1 MQRALPRGMACIL
14 VVDDFEDT
22 RSLYAALLRS
32 RGHEV
37 LEAGDGEAALRIAG
51 AELPDAIVMDLSLPV
66 LDGRDAIEAM
76 RLDGRTSHIPIV
88 VVSGD
93 ADARTELQERGID
106 VEAFLPKPCRHD
118 TLVSRIEKLVGPSPL
133 HAFARVG

>member
-1 MQRALPRGMACIL
+1 MACIL

-32 RGHEV
+32 RGHDV

-51 AELPDAIVMDLSLPV
+51 AELPDIIVMDLSLPV
-66 LDGRDAIEAM
+66 LDGRDAIEAL
-76 RLDGRTSHIPIV
+76 RLDGLTSHIPIV

-93 ADARTELQERGID
+93 ASGRAELQDRGID
-106 VEAFLPKPCRHD
+106 VDVYLPKPCGHD
-118 TLVSRIEKLVGPSPL
+118 TLATRIDQLVGPSPL
-133 HAFARVG
+133 RPFARVG